1 MASTGEFPLVRRRFL
16 KTLGLAP
23 AAWLL
28 RPGDAAAKDYA
39 SPGEVFDEI
48 DRLEADVLLRL
59 EAIRRAVL
67 TSSPFVL
74 AVQADS
80 KRRKR
85 ERSRLRE
92 SLRLP
97 PPHTVAAPLVDTD
110 LRALRE
116 AQQALVYAHAE
127 GLPALGD
134 SAAVEV
140 LAAHL
145 VTLSGQLTVI
155 DLWIEAEET
164 RAFASGPS

>member
-1 MASTGEFPLVRRRFL
+1 MASTGEFPFRRRELL

-23 AAWLL
+23 VAWLL
-28 RPGDAAAKDYA
+28 PSGNAAARDYA

-48 DRLEADVLLRL
+48 DRLEADVVSRL
-59 EAIRRAVL
+59 EAIERAVS
-67 TSSPFVL
+67 TASPFVL

-80 KRRKR
+80 ERRKR
-85 ERSRLRE
+85 GRSRLRE

-97 PPHTVAAPLVDTD
+97 PPHTLAVPLVDTG

-134 SAAVEV
+134 PAAVEV

-145 VTLSGQLTVI
+145 VILSGQLTVI

-164 RAFASGPS
+164 RAFASDRQ